1 MNIKIATHIMP
12 WDIDYALL
20 MFTQL
25 KKSQYHLPED
35 VKVTIDVELN
45 LSSYVI
51 NWEESKLPKEYFIE
65 KYNTLLLL
73 LDGYNVVTNVYNGD
87 KLYGHLDHQRRIISH
102 EIDYYMGICPDVYF
116 SEYTLAY
123 LIESAKHIED
133 KYLLVCLIHY
143 YFIIIIFKFREILK
157 F

>member
-65 KYNTLLLL
+65 KYNALLLL
-73 LDGYNVVTNVYNGD
+73 LDGYNVDY
-87 KLYGHLDHQRRIISH
+87 KRI
-102 EIDYYMGICPDVYF
+102 
-116 SEYTLAY
+116 
-123 LIESAKHIED
+123 
-133 KYLLVCLIHY
+133 
-143 YFIIIIFKFREILK
+143 
-157 F
+157 